1 MSLPALLAQPFSL
14 LLTPPGE
21 RRRLHQPD
29 LWFLA
34 TLLVLVMFGTVMVF
48 SASFALG
55 VRQSGSNG
63 YSYLVRHLVWLA
75 VGLAGMTVAYCIDY
89 RVWRRLSLLGMLLA
103 LGLLGLVLVPGVG
116 VEIWGAQR
124 WIRFGPLSVQPAEL
138 AKLAL
143 VVYLADWLAQKGAR
157 VRQFSYGLV
166 PFTLLIG
173 LLVGLV
179 MLQPDLGSSIVLVAI
194 GVGML
199 FVAGV
204 PLFQFALLVLSGAAA
219 FLLLALSAPY
229 RRDRLLL
236 FLSPDRDLLD
246 PEGKLLGLGWQIA
259 QARLAFGSGGLF
271 GVGLG
276 ASRQKFLWLFAA
288 HSDAIYAVIGEELGL
303 AGCLFVIGLYLFL
316 AWRGYRIARRAPDSF
331 GALLAVGIT
340 TWVIGQA
347 AINIGGITST
357 IPFTGIPLPFL
368 SYGGSSLAVT
378 LTAMGILL
386 NISRATLRAHGVA
399 LGEQASLVGRGRF
412 HSRAEGGLAAS
423 VLLARRKQVPQG
435 MFGRGRR
442 PGLRRWVRRAGL

>member
-1 MSLPALLAQPFSL
+1 MSLRALLAQPFSIF
-14 LLTPPGE
+14 LTPPGE

-29 LWFLA
+29 WWFLA

-55 VRQSGSNG
+55 VRQPGSNG
-63 YSYLVRHLVWLA
+63 YSYLVRHLMWLA
-75 VGLAGMTVAYCIDY
+75 VGLAGMTVAYSIDY
-89 RVWRRLSLLGMLLA
+89 RVWRRVSLLGMLLA
-103 LGLLGLVLVPGVG
+103 LGLLGLVLVPGIG

-124 WIRFGPLSVQPAEL
+124 WIRFGPLLVQPAEV

-143 VVYLADWLAQKGAR
+143 VVYLADWLARKGAR
-157 VRQFSYGLV
+157 VRQFSYGFV

-179 MLQPDLGSSIVLVAI
+179 MLQPDLGSSIVLAAI
-194 GVGML
+194 GISMF

-219 FLLLALSAPY
+219 LLLLALSAPY

-303 AGCLFVIGLYLFL
+303 VGCLFVIGLYLFL
-316 AWRGYRIARRAPDSF
+316 AWRGYRIACRAPDSF

-340 TWVIGQA
+340 TWVLGQA

-378 LTAMGILL
+378 LTAMGVLL
-386 NISRATLRAHGVA
+386 NISRATLPTREVA
-399 LGEQASLVGRGRF
+399 LGKQGSLVGRTGF
-412 HSRAEGGLAAS
+412 HSRAASELA
-423 VLLARRKQVPQG
+423 VNDLLARRKRVPQG
-435 MFGRGRR
+435 AFGRGRR
-442 PGLRRWVRRAGL
+442 RWGGRTGP

>member
-1 MSLPALLAQPFSL
+1 V
-14 LLTPPGE
+14 TPPGE

-29 LWFLA
+29 LWLL
-34 TLLVLVMFGTVMVF
+34 TTVLVLAMFGTVMVF

-55 VRQSGSNG
+55 VRQPESNG
-63 YSYLVRHLVWLA
+63 YAYLVRHLLWL
-75 VGLAGMTVAYCIDY
+75 VIGLTGMTVAALIDY
-89 RVWRRLSLLGMLLA
+89 RVWRRAALIGMLLA
-103 LGLLGLVLVPGVG
+103 LGLLALVLVPGIGIEV
-116 VEIWGAQR
+116 WGAQR
-124 WIRFGPLSVQPAEL
+124 WLSVGPISMQPAEL

-143 VVYLADWLAQKGAR
+143 VIYLAHWLAQKGAR
-157 VRQFSYGLV
+157 VRQFSYGVV

-179 MLQPDLGSSIVLVAI
+179 MLQPDLGSSVVLAAI
-194 GVGML
+194 GASML

-204 PLFQFALLVLSGAAA
+204 PLSQFVLVLLSGAGA
-219 FLLLALSAPY
+219 FLALALSAPY
-229 RRDRLLL
+229 RRERLLL

-246 PEGKLLGLGWQIA
+246 PAGKLLGLGWQMA

-288 HSDAIYAVIGEELGL
+288 HSDAIFAVIGEELGL
-303 AGCLFVIGLYLFL
+303 VGCLFVIGLYLFL
-316 AWRGYRIARRAPDSF
+316 GWRGYRIAQRAPDSF

-340 TWVIGQA
+340 TWVMAQA

-378 LTAMGILL
+378 LTAMGIVLSV
-386 NISRATLRAHGVA
+386 SRATVRSTVMRPAQLS
-399 LGEQASLVGRGRF
+399 LPGEERGRPAGGA
-412 HSRAEGGLAAS
+412 HSTGETVSARSEEGTGNAS
-423 VLLARRKQVPQG
+423 SR
-435 MFGRGRR
+435 RR
-442 PGLRRWVRRAGL
+442 PGPRRWVRGTGP